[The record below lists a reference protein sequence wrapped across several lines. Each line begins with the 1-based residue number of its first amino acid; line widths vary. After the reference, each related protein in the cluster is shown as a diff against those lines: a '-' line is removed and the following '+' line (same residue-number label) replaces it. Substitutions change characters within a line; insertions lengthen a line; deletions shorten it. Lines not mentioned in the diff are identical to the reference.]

1 MWYRNWATRLIF
13 LHSAVFMPH
22 RFLVPGRQTNVGGR
36 QTRPTVINFPRVNVS
51 TRPHGQRLLF
61 VHQFSIHFRSRRAV
75 HLAIASAGTRAEKAN
90 RRLLLLLLREIER
103 EYPQSPGCPLSICG
117 GRVRSYVAD
126 PRQTRLP
133 RGSLPSGETLLF
145 RNCSGRILPWI
156 SRVKHADEKRSW
168 ETCFY
173 YSNEFEQR
181 LSKFTSFGKFCRA
194 RMIEGYFWD
203 PEWSFLSHFHP
214 FHSISSNDAT

>member
-1 MWYRNWATRLIF
+1 MENIIRIFQFEFETYHSWLLDNVWYRNWATRLIF

-103 EYPQSPGCPLSICG
+103 EYPQSPGWPLSICG

-126 PRQTRLP
+126 SRQTRLP

-156 SRVKHADEKRSW
+156 SRVKHAIFHREWKEKLRDV
-168 ETCFY
+168 FLL
-173 YSNEFEQR
+173 FER
-181 LSKFTSFGKFCRA
+181 IWTTFVEIYKFR
-194 RMIEGYFWD
+194 
-203 PEWSFLSHFHP
+203 
-214 FHSISSNDAT
+214 

>member
-1 MWYRNWATRLIF
+1 MENIIRIFQFEFETYHLWLLDNVWYRNWATRLIF

-90 RRLLLLLLREIER
+90 RRLLLLFLREIER

-126 PRQTRLP
+126 LDTSASWLA
-133 RGSLPSGETLLF
+133 SIW
-145 RNCSGRILPWI
+145 RNIVIPQL
-156 SRVKHADEKRSW
+156 
-168 ETCFY
+168 
-173 YSNEFEQR
+173 
-181 LSKFTSFGKFCRA
+181 
-194 RMIEGYFWD
+194 
-203 PEWSFLSHFHP
+203 
-214 FHSISSNDAT
+214 